1 MRSCGRNPSIEEFK
15 ELCTLVDTKLVRHH
29 FAWSPSL
36 AKCMLLMCCCIAVL
50 RFQDGAL
57 DFEDFMCLYVTQLK
71 DGPNNENE
79 MIEAFQAFDKA
90 GNGFIMVDDLKQVRQ
105 NACSTL
111 SRCAALFC

>member
-1 MRSCGRNPSIEEFK
+1 
-15 ELCTLVDTKLVRHH
+15 
-29 FAWSPSL
+29 
-36 AKCMLLMCCCIAVL
+36 
-50 RFQDGAL
+50 
-57 DFEDFMCLYVTQLK
+57 MCLYVTQLK